1 MNIIDNIMLKSKKFN
16 KYLQDVKENK
26 FPMSLSGLTD
36 VAKVHMAYATALNV
50 NKPFVI
56 ITYNEIQ
63 AKKLLKDLK
72 YFKDNILYFP
82 KKEIVTYDIEAES
95 RDIQNQRASVLNNI
109 AMGKN
114 PIIVT
119 TIETLMQ
126 KIISKAE
133 YEKDILEIDISK
145 EYKLDN
151 LKKTL
156 VNLGYERCELVEG
169 KGQFSI
175 RGGIVD
181 ISPTYTDKG
190 IRIELWGDSVDSIR
204 LFDISTQR
212 SIKNIDEITIY
223 PATEFLLT
231 QDIDSI
237 CENILDKKYTNK
249 VKEIIDADIES
260 IREGNYQSKMQ
271 KYFEAFYPVSD
282 TILDYLSDDYL
293 IFIDEASRIKQRN
306 ENIISENENVI
317 ELLTEK
323 QKVIPHGYINVL
335 DYIEYLQKIENKNLI
350 YLERLDN
357 KFVDKQNMHAK
368 RNGYSFTCREVNFFR
383 GGMDLFIQEVKET
396 EKSNKFIII
405 LRWQ

>member
-1 MNIIDNIMLKSKKFN
+1 MLKSKKFN

-368 RNGYSFTCREVNFFR
+368 ETDTVLPVGRSTFFVAEWIY
-383 GGMDLFIQEVKET
+383 LFRK
-396 EKSNKFIII
+396 
-405 LRWQ
+405 LRKQKNQINS